1 MKKSTGI
8 LIVAFA
14 GIIFLFYFMGGG
26 KGGFKHGFYTAD
38 FPEYGNTNDWYV
50 ASNAGVGGA

>member
-1 MKKSTGI
+1 MKKRTGI

-14 GIIFLFYFMGGG
+14 GIVFLFFFMGGG
-26 KGGFKHGFYTAD
+26 KGWQHGFYTAD